1 MINTNSAFVILLLL
15 CICIFPYHIAI
26 LLINSDSLSSIVPGW
41 NTTIIPGQII
51 SNSIKFLVLLVTA
64 ICGWKLFKIKKEIA
78 LKFFITY
85 LLFTFPALFIGRI
98 SLYELISFGSEG
110 IMDRIRIVV
119 FINIFLN
126 ILFFIGQIYFWRF
139 YILAKRSS
147 GINNLT

>member
-1 MINTNSAFVILLLL
+1 
-15 CICIFPYHIAI
+15 
-26 LLINSDSLSSIVPGW
+26 
-41 NTTIIPGQII
+41 
-51 SNSIKFLVLLVTA
+51 VTA